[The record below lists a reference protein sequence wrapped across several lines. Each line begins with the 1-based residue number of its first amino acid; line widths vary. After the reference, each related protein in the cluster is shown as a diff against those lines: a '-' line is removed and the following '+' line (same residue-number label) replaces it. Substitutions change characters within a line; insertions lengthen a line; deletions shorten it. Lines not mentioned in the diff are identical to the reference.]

1 MTAVAQ
7 TGSNSKE
14 RSGAS
19 GDEREFPAPF
29 PQTRCSVPPVAM
41 AMIYPPLP
49 QKTSVHQ
56 SIFGERTV
64 QIISIGHNGVSGD

>member
-14 RSGAS
+14 RSDAS

-29 PQTRCSVPPVAM
+29 PQARCNVPPVAM

-49 QKTSVHQ
+49 QKTAVHR

-64 QIISIGHNGVSGD
+64 QIISIGHNGVRGD